1 MFSRKD
7 RLPQYKKSL
16 FKAQKM
22 HKALDVQQR
31 AAQNSPLHRFTASP
45 LRVHCAQIN
54 NPAWPRTAGINPRTN
69 NIGGVYE

>member
-7 RLPQYKKSL
+7 RLPQYKKSF

-45 LRVHCAQIN
+45 LHRF
-54 NPAWPRTAGINPRTN
+54 TASPLHR
-69 NIGGVYE
+69 

>member
-45 LRVHCAQIN
+45 LHRFTAEGALCPNQQPRVAED
-54 NPAWPRTAGINPRTN
+54 
-69 NIGGVYE
+69 GGY